1 MRYRLPVVL
10 SALALGIAMLALTG
24 LGQAALSIV
33 PLAKFAQNAGKVNG
47 VQASRSPQAGKLLAL
62 NRAKKFPKSVIPP
75 GTQGPRGPAGP
86 AGGGGAAAAPPGP
99 RAAGAT

>member
-47 VQASRSPQAGKLLAL
+47 IQASRSPQAGKLLAL
-62 NRAKKFPKSVIPP
+62 NSAKKFPKSVIPP

-86 AGGGGAAAAPPGP
+86 AGATGP
-99 RAAGAT
+99 TGPAGATGPAGP